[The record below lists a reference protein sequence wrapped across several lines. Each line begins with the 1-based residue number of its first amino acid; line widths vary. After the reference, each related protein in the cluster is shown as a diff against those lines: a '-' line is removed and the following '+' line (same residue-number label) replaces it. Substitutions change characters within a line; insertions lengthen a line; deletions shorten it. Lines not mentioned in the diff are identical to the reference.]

1 LKKICGT
8 TKFVNYI
15 LPKTL
20 TTFVVRV
27 FSFLFITTMLDY
39 LIVGSGLAGISFAEI
54 ALKNNKSILLIDNKS
69 QNSSRIAG
77 GLYNPVILKRFSEV
91 WKAEEQLILMN
102 EFYDLLEAKLEKKF
116 NFKLP
121 ILRKFFSIEEQ
132 NNWFVASDKKNLAP
146 FLSTK
151 LVAKKYNSIDSPY
164 NYGEVLHTGYVDTA
178 LLLDA
183 YRHYLVNNNLLVEE
197 FFNSGLIEFFDFGI
211 QYKNIQAKN
220 IIFAEG
226 FGLHKNPFFNY
237 LPLDGTKGEL
247 FIVKAPDLDIDVI
260 VNTSVFILPLGND
273 LFKVG
278 ATYNWQDKT
287 DLPTEEGKQELLER
301 IKEII
306 TCDFEVMQHFAGVRP
321 TVKDRRPLIGT
332 HHERKSLHILNG
344 LGTRGVML
352 GPAMAKALYDKIEN
366 GIPLDREI
374 DIQRFHKRYLK
385 TLISDRP

>member
-1 LKKICGT
+1 
-8 TKFVNYI
+8 
-15 LPKTL
+15 
-20 TTFVVRV
+20 
-27 FSFLFITTMLDY
+27 MLDY
-39 LIVGSGLAGISFAEI
+39 LIVGSGLAGISFAEV
-54 ALKNNKSILLIDNKS
+54 ALKNNRTILVVDNES
-69 QNSSRIAG
+69 QNSSKVAG

-91 WKAEEQLILMN
+91 WKAQEQLILMSD
-102 EFYDLLEAKLEKKF
+102 FYRQIEYKLQVKF

-132 NNWFVASDKKNLAP
+132 NNWFAASDKINLAP

-151 LVAKKYNSIDSPY
+151 LITKKYNSIDSPY
-164 NYGEVLHTGYVDTA
+164 DYGEVLHTGYVDTA
-178 LLLDA
+178 LLLDN
-183 YRHYLVNNNLLVEE
+183 YKKYLQDNNLLLEE
-197 FFNSGLIEFFDFGI
+197 SFDSSCIEFLDNGI
-211 QYKNIQAKN
+211 QYKNIRARH

-247 FIVKAPDLDIDVI
+247 FVIKAPDLDLDVI
-260 VNTSVFILPLGND
+260 VNTSVFILPMGND

-306 TCDFEVMQHFAGVRP
+306 TCDFEIVKHFGGVRP

-332 HHERKSLHILNG
+332 HHEHQSLHILNG

-352 GPAMAKALYDKIEN
+352 GPAMAKALFDKIEN
-366 GIPLDREI
+366 EVPLDREI

-385 TLISDRP
+385 TLIFDRP